1 MSGIHKGGGGGGG
14 GELNGLGVPSGSY
27 SNGFGLQNKTS
38 KQPLGEESYEMF
50 VRFPQFV
57 RQLVKM
63 HLSKVT
69 EIGKI
74 AYQDIWWTTAF
85 TEPFIFR

>member
-50 VRFPQFV
+50 VRFHSVYQIAGKDAFV
-57 RQLVKM
+57 K
-63 HLSKVT
+63 SN
-69 EIGKI
+69 
-74 AYQDIWWTTAF
+74 
-85 TEPFIFR
+85 